1 MFAKKKFKMLNIA
14 FDASGVNKLGFG
26 IYNLK
31 QSIHA
36 VYILN
41 STKNM
46 LNSLFKII
54 YTLLC
59 AKIFLN
65 IITDKCFNLS
75 NTAIIFNG
83 DKTIGKVS
91 FFPLLKLYYS
101 K

>member
-41 STKNM
+41 STK
-46 LNSLFKII
+46 K
-54 YTLLC
+54 YV
-59 AKIFLN
+59 K
-65 IITDKCFNLS
+65 
-75 NTAIIFNG
+75 
-83 DKTIGKVS
+83 
-91 FFPLLKLYYS
+91 
-101 K
+101 